1 MNTLTLELTG
11 GIGNQLFSYAYA
23 RYLTSQFNL
32 QLVLDG
38 SITERVLGR
47 PADIFEF
54 ALGGESQL
62 CIEDYTILGL
72 NTNRLMWKYPI
83 LRSLSNRKQSQVL
96 SWDSDFLRYKSGGRL
111 RGLFQGAAALEA
123 IEKDKKSLYKLKNSS
138 SNFKMLSKEIN
149 EKEVLSIH
157 FRRGDYRNYQD
168 NFGLLSAE
176 YYQSAF
182 NKVRNNEHPGEGWL
196 FSDEPKTALSE
207 LNKVGIKIHQ
217 IVSPNDIS
225 VAETLK
231 LMSLSK
237 YLISANST
245 FSWWAGALGE
255 AIEVI
260 SPRPWYRSEDDWL
273 KEIDLIPSNWKRH
286 PAVWAGNEK

>member
-23 RYLTSQFNL
+23 RYLTSRFNL

-62 CIEDYTILGL
+62 CIKDYSTLGL

-123 IEKDKKSLYKLKNSS
+123 VEKDKNSLYKLKNSS

-149 EKEVLSIH
+149 EKQVLSIH

-168 NFGLLSAE
+168 NFWLLSAE

-182 NKVRNNEHPGEGWL
+182 NQVSHNELPGEVWL
-196 FSDEPKTALSE
+196 FSDEPETALSE

-217 IVSPNDIS
+217 IVAPNDIS

-260 SPRPWYRSEDDWL
+260 SPRPWYRTEDDWL
-273 KEIDLIPSNWKRH
+273 KEIDLIPSNWERH
-286 PAVWAGNEK
+286 PAVWAGYEK